1 MDIKPVT
8 AIKERDKQALEAYEI
23 LCTYCREQGIDCE
36 CCVFFEKDNEHGDFC
51 KLRW

>member
-8 AIKERDKQALEAYEI
+8 AIKERDKQALEAFEI
-23 LCTYCREQGIDCE
+23 LRTYCEEQGIDCE
-36 CCVFFEKDNEHGDFC
+36 YCVFFEKDNEHGDFC